1 MKSKAGSFQYKLRV
15 RYSEVDSQ
23 GIVFNANYLNYLD
36 VAITE
41 YFRSKGISY
50 SEFID
55 RYQLDFHVV
64 QSLIDYRNGA
74 KFDDELE
81 ISLDPSYQSSKIFW
95 SFQIHC
101 NDKRICSGMLTYIT
115 VSHVTK
121 KIVSLPKEVGQLMQF
136 ELKVDLKPTE

>member
-1 MKSKAGSFQYKLRV
+1 MKSKENNFQYSFRV

-50 SEFID
+50 SEFIE

-74 KFDDELE
+74 KFDDV
-81 ISLDPSYQSSKIFW
+81 LDVLLSPSYKSSKIYW
-95 SFQIHC
+95 SFQIKC
-101 NDKRICSGMLTYIT
+101 SEKNICSGMLTYIT

-121 KIVSLPKEVGQLMQF
+121 KIVSLPEEVGRLLEF
-136 ELKVDLKPTE
+136 SVKVDTKE

>member
-1 MKSKAGSFQYKLRV
+1 MKAKEYNFQFKLRV

-36 VAITE
+36 VTITE
-41 YFRSKGISY
+41 YFRAKGISY

-55 RYQLDFHVV
+55 RYQIDFHVV

-81 ISLDPSYQSSKIFW
+81 ISLFPSYQSSKIFW
-95 SFQIHC
+95 SFQMRC
-101 NDKRICSGMLTYIT
+101 GEKLICSGMLTYIT
-115 VSHVTK
+115 VSQVTK
-121 KIVSLPKEVGQLMQF
+121 KIVSLPAEVNQLLQ
-136 ELKVDLKPTE
+136 LKKKIDKDKT

>member
-1 MKSKAGSFQYKLRV
+1 MKPKEGSFQYSFRV

-41 YFRSKGISY
+41 YFRTKGISY

-64 QSLIDYRNGA
+64 QSLVDYRNGA
-74 KFDDELE
+74 KFDDELA

-95 SFQIHC
+95 SFQMKC
-101 NDKRICSGMLTYIT
+101 GEKLICSGVLTYIT

-121 KIVSLPKEVGQLMQF
+121 KIVSLPEEVSQLLQLEKKF
-136 ELKVDLKPTE
+136 DKAKS

>member
-1 MKSKAGSFQYKLRV
+1 MKAKEDFQHSFRV

-41 YFRSKGISY
+41 YFRAKGISY
-50 SEFID
+50 SEFIE
-55 RYQLDFHVV
+55 RFQLDFHVV

-74 KFDDELE
+74 KFDDLLNVFL
-81 ISLDPSYQSSKIFW
+81 SPSYKSSKIYW
-95 SFQIHC
+95 SFQILC
-101 NDKRICSGMLTYIT
+101 EGKKICSGMLTYIT

-121 KIVSLPKEVGQLMQF
+121 KIVSLPDEVS
-136 ELKVDLKPTE
+136 ELLEFTKNSNIKD

>member
-1 MKSKAGSFQYKLRV
+1 MKPKKDFQYTLRI

-41 YFRSKGISY
+41 YFRDKGISY

-55 RYQLDFHVV
+55 RYKLDFHVV

-74 KFDDELE
+74 KFDDLLNVFL
-81 ISLDPSYQSSKIFW
+81 SPSYKSSKIYW
-95 SFQIHC
+95 SFQMKC
-101 NDKRICSGMLTYIT
+101 GNKMICSGMLTYIT
-115 VSHVTK
+115 VSHLTK
-121 KIVSLPKEVGQLMQF
+121 KIVALPEEVS
-136 ELKVDLKPTE
+136 ELLEFPAKLDKNPTE

>member
-1 MKSKAGSFQYKLRV
+1 MKPKEGSFLYSFRV

-41 YFRSKGISY
+41 YFRAKGISY
-50 SEFID
+50 SEFIE

-74 KFDDELE
+74 RFDDVLE
-81 ISLDPSYQSSKIFW
+81 ITLSPSYKSSKIYW
-95 SFQIHC
+95 SFQILSG
-101 NDKRICSGMLTYIT
+101 DKTICSGMLTYIT

-121 KIVSLPKEVGQLMQF
+121 KIVSLPEEVGRLLQF
-136 ELKVDLKPTE
+136 EVKVG

>member
-1 MKSKAGSFQYKLRV
+1 MKSKENNFQYSFRV

-50 SEFID
+50 SEFIE

-74 KFDDELE
+74 KFDDV
-81 ISLDPSYQSSKIFW
+81 LDVLLSPSYKSSKIYW
-95 SFQIHC
+95 SFQIKC
-101 NDKRICSGMLTYIT
+101 SEKNICSGMLTYIT
-115 VSHVTK
+115 VSHATK
-121 KIVSLPKEVGQLMQF
+121 KIVSLPEEVGRLLEF
-136 ELKVDLKPTE
+136 SVKVDTKE